1 MQNFLLPEGFR
12 DSLPELA
19 EKEYLI
25 VNSFLNFITN
35 NGFEV
40 VIPPLLEFE
49 NSFSLL
55 SKKQINKNSFRV
67 LDPLSQ
73 KMMALRSD
81 ITSQIARIASSSL
94 TKKNKP
100 LRLCYVGEILKVKS
114 DQLNV
119 SRQSTQIGAEIIDY
133 KDSNFEIEI
142 IILTISLL
150 KLMKIN
156 DFSLIFSMPSIFD
169 AIIKD
174 FKLKGSQVTNLK
186 EKLSNKNLTEI
197 QSFPKK
203 LFDISSVLLK
213 NEGDFK
219 NKIKE
224 LSNFKFSRF
233 TQIEINKFLET
244 LKLIDR
250 KLKNID
256 MNIDPVEID
265 KSGYHNG
272 IMFKF
277 YSKNLTDLFSGGCYK
292 IEDKKCI
299 GFSGLIE
306 NMMKESNIIL
316 KKKKRILVPINEI
329 DFDRISLVK
338 KNFYF
343 VHVNEKMNRTK
354 LHKKAIELGCD
365 FYIFN
370 SQPYKT

>member
-55 SKKQINKNSFRV
+55 SKKQINKNSFRL

-316 KKKKRILVPINEI
+316 KKKKG
-329 DFDRISLVK
+329 F
-338 KNFYF
+338 
-343 VHVNEKMNRTK
+343 
-354 LHKKAIELGCD
+354 
-365 FYIFN
+365 
-370 SQPYKT
+370 